1 MSGATRDLL
10 IQAAGAMLTDGAD
23 EAAGISMQA
32 TDANEAIGQ
41 GELLQALGILDDY
54 ETHFSALRSAVCS
67 ARTLLLRARDKGG
80 A

>member
-10 IQAAGAMLTDGAD
+10 IAAAGAMLTDGAE

-32 TDANEAIGQ
+32 TEANEAIAE
-41 GELLQALGILDDY
+41 GELLQAIGILADY
-54 ETHFSALRSAVCS
+54 ERRLTTLRSAVCS
-67 ARTLLLRARDKGG
+67 ARTLLMRARGNGG